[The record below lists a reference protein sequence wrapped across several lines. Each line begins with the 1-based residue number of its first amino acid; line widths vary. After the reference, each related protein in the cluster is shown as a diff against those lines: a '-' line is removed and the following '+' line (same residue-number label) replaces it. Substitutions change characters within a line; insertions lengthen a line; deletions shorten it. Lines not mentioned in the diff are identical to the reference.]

1 MKENVEIRQDIE
13 GYNIVIINDI
23 KFKGKRSIN
32 WKDVE
37 TYLKQYIGLCYEI
50 TETAEKIYIGTDFPD
65 EFTGSKD
72 TAKLKGTLA
81 KAKANAALGISELL
95 EIATNKSHIDN
106 QKEKHKYNAKFGWY
120 RYYSRF
126 ALPIYS
132 NDGLIERYN
141 IFHVQMLI
149 RHDQNSRKYLYDL
162 INIKKESSTPPS
174 L

>member
-1 MKENVEIRQDIE
+1 MKGNVEIKQDIN
-13 GYNIVIINDI
+13 GQNIVVIHDI
-23 KFKGKRSIN
+23 KFKGKRSIH

-37 TYLKQYIGLCYEI
+37 SYLKQYIGLYYEI
-50 TETAEKIYIGTDFPD
+50 TETAEKIYIGADFPD

-72 TAKLKGTLA
+72 TARLKGTLA
-81 KAKANAALGISELL
+81 KAKANAALGIGKLL
-95 EIATNKSHIDN
+95 EIATGKAHIDN

-132 NDGLIERYN
+132 DAGLIERFN

-149 RHDQNSRKYLYDL
+149 RHDRNGKKYLYDL